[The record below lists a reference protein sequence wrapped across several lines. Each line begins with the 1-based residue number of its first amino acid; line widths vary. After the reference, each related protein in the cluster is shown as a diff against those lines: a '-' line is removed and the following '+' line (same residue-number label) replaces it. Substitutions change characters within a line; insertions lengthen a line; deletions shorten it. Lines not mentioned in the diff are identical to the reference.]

1 VEPHNPQY
9 PYLVDAIGNPF
20 GCGGSKRGGGTAGPR
35 GDVES
40 TRAGDDGEY
49 HHSRN
54 LMKNMAVGSRI
65 LSESRTIR
73 GEVKRRRRSTDI
85 SLPAFSNGFALSV
98 AAAASAAARF
108 TIRISKNASLSELIY
123 LPDPQRPSGEGQLP
137 PMITKADK
145 TGFFQTH
152 TRHYTP

>member
-1 VEPHNPQY
+1 MEPHNPQY
-9 PYLVDAIGNPF
+9 PYLMDAIGNPF

-65 LSESRTIR
+65 LSESRTSR

-85 SLPAFSNGFALSV
+85 SPPAFSNGFALSV
-98 AAAASAAARF
+98 AAAAAAAARF
-108 TIRISKNASLSELIY
+108 TVRLSKNASLSELIY
-123 LPDPQRPSGEGQLP
+123 LPDPRHSSGGGQLP

-152 TRHYTP
+152 TQHYTP

>member
-1 VEPHNPQY
+1 MEPHNPQY

-20 GCGGSKRGGGTAGPR
+20 GCGASKRGGGTAGPR
-35 GDVES
+35 GDVDR

-65 LSESRTIR
+65 LSESRTSR

-85 SLPAFSNGFALSV
+85 SPPAFTNGFALSAV
-98 AAAASAAARF
+98 AAAAARL
-108 TIRISKNASLSELIY
+108 TVRLSKNASLGELIY
-123 LPDPQRPSGEGQLP
+123 LPDPRHSSGEGQLP
-137 PMITKADK
+137 PMIAKVDK
-145 TGFFQTH
+145 RGFFQMH
-152 TRHYTP
+152 TQHYTP

>member
-1 VEPHNPQY
+1 VESHNPQY

-35 GDVES
+35 GDVEM

-54 LMKNMAVGSRI
+54 LMKNMAVGSRT
-65 LSESRTIR
+65 LSESRTSR

-85 SLPAFSNGFALSV
+85 NPPAFSNGFALSV
-98 AAAASAAARF
+98 AVAAAAAARF
-108 TIRISKNASLSELIY
+108 RVQLSKNPSLSELIC
-123 LPDPQRPSGEGQLP
+123 LPDPQHSFGEGQLP